1 MSVLSHSFRSLFLGN
16 CLPSRESRQ
25 PVSAQPPCI
34 NLSVK
39 SSRSKLKLCESV
51 SGPGLS
57 HQTIQV
63 HHVHTLYA
71 TVSCKTIY
79 YTVIIWYMVWIIFH
93 HSARI
98 RILEYLRQL
107 LHLLHRRFLRFGHGL
122 QMGFISNILLIHW
135 NFMSLNKYERI
146 ALVILVC
153 FWRGTNPFQRSLKD
167 KGKKQPKRQGLFS
180 RHFGPRR
187 LPSFGLELPRHIE
200 RHQIISC
207 LKHPFGVAHCSCRDM
222 HFFAEAWGAR
232 QVSEKNVWLEVA
244 SDSSKA
250 INIHF
255 FAFGILCSCVYLSP
269 FLGRDS
275 ELRFRINSLT
285 RTVKYWEQCS
295 HLPTY
300 K

>member
-153 FWRGTNPFQRSLKD
+153 FWRGRNSFQRSLKD
-167 KGKKQPKRQGLFS
+167 KGKKFQPKRQGL
-180 RHFGPRR
+180 
-187 LPSFGLELPRHIE
+187 LNDILGLVGFQAL
-200 RHQIISC
+200 
-207 LKHPFGVAHCSCRDM
+207 
-222 HFFAEAWGAR
+222 
-232 QVSEKNVWLEVA
+232 VW
-244 SDSSKA
+244 S
-250 INIHF
+250 
-255 FAFGILCSCVYLSP
+255 
-269 FLGRDS
+269 FLGISKGIRSSHVWSIHLGLPTAAVVTCISSRRPEGQDKY
-275 ELRFRINSLT
+275 LRKMFDLRWL
-285 RTVKYWEQCS
+285 RTQTKQSTKPSTFTSS
-295 HLPTY
+295 HLGYYVPAY
-300 K
+300 IYLLLLEEIQNWGSE